1 MANIKRPAPDS
12 AKRWMAGG
20 QEHRPQHEARLA
32 SAPPTEMPTPT
43 AAPSNAPNPKPGGRP
58 KAFHGP
64 TGRLNLQ
71 LPEELV
77 GQIILRA
84 RREKKTP
91 GQLVAEL
98 LNPLL

>member
-1 MANIKRPAPDS
+1 MANTKRPAPES

-32 SAPPTEMPTPT
+32 NTPALDKP
-43 AAPSNAPNPKPGGRP
+43 AAVAESTPDPRPGGRP
-58 KAFHGP
+58 KAFDGP

-98 LNPLL
+98 LKPLL

>member
-1 MANIKRPAPDS
+1 MAKTKRPAPES

-32 SAPPTEMPTPT
+32 KAQAADKPT
-43 AAPSNAPNPKPGGRP
+43 AAPESSHSTDPRLGGRP
-58 KAFHGP
+58 KAFDVP

-98 LNPLL
+98 LKPLL

>member
-1 MANIKRPAPDS
+1 MANTKRPAPES
-12 AKRWMAGG
+12 AKLWMAGG

-32 SAPPTEMPTPT
+32 NAQAAEKPTP
-43 AAPSNAPNPKPGGRP
+43 APEPLPTSDPRLGGRP
-58 KAFHGP
+58 KAFNGP

-71 LPEELV
+71 LPEGLV

-98 LNPLL
+98 LTPII